1 MSANDQQAALWV
13 RQHATQILPDSDLV
27 NTQATRTDAPT
38 RVARAVRTTRTTAP
52 TQATPVQVTP
62 VQAACADASYTASAP
77 VQAACADASYTASAP
92 VQAAC
97 ADASY
102 TASAPVQA
110 ARTSYIPTPD
120 ERTRAEGIAFEFC
133 TQFANERIVAF
144 NEQRSGNYVFV
155 ARNVPAGV
163 VRVLRNKVG
172 HFCCSLDETATHAD
186 GTRDIKIQIA
196 DGRCDVDFFARCVL
210 KYAIV
215 GGNDLQKNL
224 HQEERGFMVT
234 CELDLALWVAVNKRL
249 WPRNKEERRPFA
261 EAFYNA
267 KFGNGG
273 FYPVI
278 IKAQFA
284 QNGIEL
290 TCTRVDPNHVSS
302 SAQSQQTH
310 RVHRSASPAVSH
322 QLPQN
327 IAAQQHS
334 AMPFVQPQHQAR
346 GSPARRQQNIAAP
359 FVQPQHQARG
369 SPARRQQNIA
379 TPFAQ
384 PPQQQNI
391 ATPFAHLLQPRG
403 YPMQHGSSPMHRGS
417 SPMQRGSSPVQR
429 AGHFQPHYG
438 QPAMNGQMRGFVAPR
453 RADHPVTEMAGMAA
467 QPPQYGYPQYEY

>member
-1 MSANDQQAALWV
+1 VISSRFQHPKFLQAMSTNVQQAVQWE

-27 NTQATRTDAPT
+27 NTQATHTGEPARTT
-38 RVARAVRTTRTTAP
+38 RAVRATRAVAP
-52 TQATPVQVTP
+52 AQATP
-62 VQAACADASYTASAP
+62 VQAACADASHTASVPAH
-77 VQAACADASYTASAP
+77 VAYADASYTVSAP
-92 VQAAC
+92 A
-97 ADASY
+97 
-102 TASAPVQA
+102 QA
-110 ARTSYIPTPD
+110 ARTSYISTPD

-133 TQFANERIVAF
+133 TQFAKEHIAAF

-172 HFCCSLDETATHAD
+172 HFCCSLDEAATHAD

-215 GGNDLQKNL
+215 AGNVLQKNL
-224 HQEERGFMVT
+224 YQEQWVLMVT
-234 CELDLALWVAVNKRL
+234 CELDLALWVAVNKCL

-290 TCTRVDPNHVSS
+290 ICTRVDPNHVSS

-310 RVHRSASPAVSH
+310 RMHRSASPAVSH

-327 IAAQQHS
+327 IAAQQHF
-334 AMPFVQPQHQAR
+334 ATPFVQQHQAHGSPMRQQQHVAAPFAQQHQAR
-346 GSPARRQQNIAAP
+346 GSPAR
-359 FVQPQHQARG
+359 QP
-369 SPARRQQNIA
+369 QNIA

-417 SPMQRGSSPVQR
+417 SPMRHGSSPGRHV
-429 AGHFQPHYG
+429 GHFQPPHG
-438 QPAMNGQMRGFVAPR
+438 QPAMNGQMRGFPVAPR
-453 RADHPVTEMAGMAA
+453 RADHPVSEMASMAA
-467 QPPQYGYPQYEY
+467 HQPQYGYPQHGYPQYE